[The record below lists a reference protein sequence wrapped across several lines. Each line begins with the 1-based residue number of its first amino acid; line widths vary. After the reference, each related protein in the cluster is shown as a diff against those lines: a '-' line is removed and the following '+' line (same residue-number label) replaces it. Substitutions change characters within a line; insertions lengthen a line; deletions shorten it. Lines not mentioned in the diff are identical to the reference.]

1 MESSRSKASSVP
13 REGPGNSGR
22 IAPRAWANGRIALT
36 PDLTLTFGLVL
47 LGKEL
52 AATYL

>member
-13 REGPGNSGR
+13 CEGPGNSGR
-22 IAPRAWANGRIALT
+22 TAPRAWANDRITLT
-36 PDLTLTFGLVL
+36 ADLTLTFGQVL